1 MNSPWL
7 HQNES
12 VYLTLESS
20 KYFLPCRH
28 AKQKNYTYLFTI
40 IMTNLPGLNPVWILL
55 FPVIDKFDLAMPFLN
70 TRLLIKK
77 GLYYKVIYMGI
88 LLFLWPSQ

>member
-1 MNSPWL
+1 M
-7 HQNES
+7 
-12 VYLTLESS
+12 
-20 KYFLPCRH
+20 
-28 AKQKNYTYLFTI
+28 I
-40 IMTNLPGLNPVWILL
+40 NLPGLNPVWILPL
-55 FPVIDKFDLAMPFLN
+55 PVIDKFDLAMPFLN